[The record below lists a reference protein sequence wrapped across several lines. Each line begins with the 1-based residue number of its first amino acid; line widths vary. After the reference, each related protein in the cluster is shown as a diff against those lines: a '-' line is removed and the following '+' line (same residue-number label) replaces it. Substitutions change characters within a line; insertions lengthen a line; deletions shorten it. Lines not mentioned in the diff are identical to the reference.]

1 MTCRRLVGKTALITG
16 GASGV
21 GRATAHR
28 FGSEGA
34 ANIVLMDINEQAL
47 PVVAEEV
54 RQSSGATVVTVLGS
68 VADDDDC
75 EAAVDRAVEVGGALD
90 VLVSNAP
97 AHSAAPFL
105 ELDRSEWDRTI
116 TVMLRGGFVLGQ
128 AAARAMVAKKTPGS
142 ILFTSSVSAL
152 GASIQYAHYGA
163 AKAGLVNLVQTMAI
177 ELVTE
182 GIRVNAVSPG
192 PLDTPQSRD
201 VLGSDEAMEAA
212 RRHWPLVPMNRLG
225 KPEEI
230 AATFA
235 FLASDDAAYI
245 TGQNIIV
252 DGGLRAHSYSIP
264 EELTAK

>member
-1 MTCRRLVGKTALITG
+1 MSCKRLVGKTALITG

-28 FGSEGA
+28 FGQEGVG
-34 ANIVLMDINEQAL
+34 NLILMDVNAAAL
-47 PVVAEEV
+47 PQVAAEVHDASGANVVAAIGDV
-54 RQSSGATVVTVLGS
+54 SNDA
-68 VADDDDC
+68 DC
-75 EAAVDRAVEVGGALD
+75 EAAVARALD
-90 VLVSNAP
+90 VGGELDILVSNAP

-105 ELDRSEWDRTI
+105 ELERGEWDRTI
-116 TVMLRGGFVLGQ
+116 AVMLRGSFVMGQ
-128 AAARAMVAKKTPGS
+128 LVARAMVDKGTRGA
-142 ILFTSSVSAL
+142 ILYTASVSSQ
-152 GASIQYAHYGA
+152 GASMMYAHYGA
-163 AKAGLVNLVQTMAI
+163 AKAGMVNLVQTMAI
-177 ELVTE
+177 ELVDH

-212 RRHWPLVPMNRLG
+212 RKHWPLVPMKRLG

-235 FLASDDAAYI
+235 FLASEDASYI
-245 TGQNIIV
+245 TGQNLVV

>member
-28 FGSEGA
+28 FGQEGA
-34 ANIVLMDINEQAL
+34 ANIVLMDRNATAL
-47 PVVAEEV
+47 VDVVAEV
-54 RQSSGATVVTVLGS
+54 QQATGANVVGIPGDVSIDG
-68 VADDDDC
+68 DC
-75 EAAVDRAVEVGGALD
+75 EAAVSQAVNVGGSLD
-90 VLVSNAP
+90 ILVSNAP
-97 AHSAAPFL
+97 AHSSYPFL
-105 ELDRSEWDRTI
+105 ELPRSEWDRTI
-116 TVMLRGGFVLGQ
+116 AVMLRASFVLGQ
-128 AAARAMVAKKTPGS
+128 LAAQTMVATKTPGS
-142 ILFTSSVSAL
+142 ILYTSSVSAL
-152 GASIQYAHYGA
+152 GASISYAHYGVS
-163 AKAGLVNLVQTMAI
+163 KAGIVNLVQTMAI
-177 ELVTE
+177 ELVDY

-212 RRHWPLVPMNRLG
+212 RKHWPLVPMKRLG

-230 AATFA
+230 AATYA
-235 FLASDDAAYI
+235 FLASEDAAYI

-264 EELTAK
+264 EELIAK

>member
-1 MTCRRLVGKTALITG
+1 MSCKRLVGKTALITG

-28 FGSEGA
+28 FGQEGVS
-34 ANIVLMDINEQAL
+34 NLILMDVNAAAL
-47 PVVAEEV
+47 PEVAAEV
-54 RQSSGATVVTVLGS
+54 RSASGANVVPVVGDVS
-68 VADDDDC
+68 VDADC
-75 EAAVDRAVEVGGALD
+75 EATVAKALEVGGALD
-90 VLVSNAP
+90 ILVSNAP

-105 ELDRSEWDRTI
+105 ELERAEWDRTI
-116 TVMLRGGFVLGQ
+116 AVMLRGSFVMGQ
-128 AAARAMVAKKTPGS
+128 LVARAMVDRQTRGA
-142 ILFTSSVSAL
+142 ILYTASVSSL
-152 GASIQYAHYGA
+152 GASMMYAHYGA
-163 AKAGLVNLVQTMAI
+163 AKAGMVNLVQTMAI
-177 ELVTE
+177 ELVDH

-212 RRHWPLVPMNRLG
+212 RKHWPLVPMKRLG

-235 FLASDDAAYI
+235 FLASEDAAYI
-245 TGQNIIV
+245 TGQNIVV